1 MSLTMKNSINSRLLM
16 IFCFLILLTFQG
28 CKQKP
33 IVFYGYTFNDKYN
46 LEIPDYF
53 SKESE
58 GKWLTTKDNGVQWIK
73 MFELKKEI
81 GDLEQQ
87 MTEFVSLSTGNLYDG
102 MVLREKD
109 TLNFNGYK
117 CLFCYYNKN
126 NNSNKTGYP
135 VMTYIIFAIIQD
147 NQNFM
152 VFHSFA
158 LGQNNYEEM
167 KKTIMS
173 IKPKN

>member
-1 MSLTMKNSINSRLLM
+1 MKNSIHSTSLL
-16 IFCFLILLTFQG
+16 IFCLLILITVWA
-28 CKQKP
+28 CKPKP
-33 IVFYGYTFNDKYN
+33 IIFYGYTFADKYN

-53 SKESE
+53 NKESE
-58 GKWLTTKDNGVQWIK
+58 GKWLTTKDNGVEWIK

-87 MTEFVSLSTGNLYDG
+87 MTKFVSLATGNLYDG
-102 MVLREKD
+102 MILREKD

-126 NNSNKTGYP
+126 NNANKSGYA
-135 VMTYIIFAIIQD
+135 VMTDIIFAIIQD
-147 NQNFM
+147 KHNFM
-152 VFHSFA
+152 VFHSFS

-167 KKTIMS
+167 KKSIMS
-173 IKPKN
+173 IKSKN